1 LTLERPLIVGARGGM
16 GRRYTAILRKLGI
29 EPLMMDL
36 GDMVP
41 KGYDSVII
49 ATPTAMHA
57 QHVLNFLPSNVPIL
71 CEKPLS
77 TSLKQ
82 VNAICS
88 VVDQK
93 GAKLD
98 MVNQYRYCAGE
109 DSTFTDLTSY
119 DYFNTGRDG
128 LFWDCI
134 SIIALANDHALIKN
148 ESPIWSCVING
159 KQLRLSGMDWAYLK
173 MIELWLAGDL
183 KGHGTDYIRMA
194 HKKVQTQIEGLF

>member
-1 LTLERPLIVGARGGM
+1 LTLEKPLIVGAKGGM
-16 GRRYTAILRKLGI
+16 GRRYTAVLRKLGI
-29 EPLMMDL
+29 EPFQMDL

-57 QHVLNFLPSNVPIL
+57 QHVLNFLPANVPIL

-98 MVNQYRYCAGE
+98 MVNQYRYCDGE
-109 DSTFTDLTSY
+109 ETPWKELTSY
-119 DYFNTGRDG
+119 DYFNTGKDG

-134 SIIALANDHALIKN
+134 SIIALATGEALVRN
-148 ESPIWSCVING
+148 ESPVWNCIVNG
-159 KQLRLSGMDWAYLK
+159 KQLRLAGMDHAYVK
-173 MIELWLAGDL
+173 MIDQWLKGDL
-183 KGHGTDYIRMA
+183 KGHGTDYIREA
-194 HKKVQTQIEGLF
+194 HKKVQTHIEGLF